1 MSAEEPLER
10 RSLVD
15 LVTAKLRDE
24 ILSGH
29 YDKGATLPAE
39 RALAEKLR
47 VNRTSLKHALMRLEQ
62 LGFISTRHGIGSV
75 VLDPL
80 ETAGAQLLSH
90 WVFRSAGIDREALSD
105 VIEARKLMGGFLAR
119 LAAERRTGGDLKKM
133 RAALA
138 AIAKLR
144 DDEPEQIQALELAF
158 FRAMLQATNNRIF
171 VLVANSM
178 FAIYGSRAHVFRDAF
193 ADRAQVSESLAK
205 VLEGIEKKDA
215 AAAEKAALEYL
226 RANGRAL
233 VDAALRADATKE

>member
-1 MSAEEPLER
+1 MSAEDPLER

-24 ILSGH
+24 ILSGR

-80 ETAGAQLLSH
+80 ESAGAQLLSH
-90 WVFRSAGIDREALSD
+90 WVFRSAGIDRAALSD
-105 VIEARKLMGGFLAR
+105 VIEARTLMGGFLAR
-119 LAAERRTGGDLKKM
+119 LAAERRTKDDLKRM
-133 RAALA
+133 RHALA
-138 AIAKLR
+138 KLESAEA
-144 DDEPEQIQALELAF
+144 DPERIQELELGF
-158 FRAMLQATNNRIF
+158 FRSMLQATNNRIF

-178 FAIYGSRAHVFRDAF
+178 FAIYGSRAHVFREAF
-193 ADRAQVSESLAK
+193 ADGEHTRTRLEKIAQA
-205 VLEGIEKKDA
+205 IEEKNGET
-215 AAAEKAALEYL
+215 AEKVAVEYL
-226 RANGRAL
+226 RAKGRAL
-233 VDAALRADATKE
+233 VDAAVRAESLE